1 MMNQMGENLPELQ
14 EELFAGRILIRKHVE
29 FHLILTLDIS
39 QQLLILGFEKRGR
52 RNGYRLM
59 SGRKH
64 RPAVAASLR
73 DEKLLARFQSPY
85 HRQVVDGA
93 SGAIGKPEA
102 GSHRFRLK
110 RTLRLM

>member
-73 DEKLLARFQSPY
+73 NEKLLARLQ
-85 HRQVVDGA
+85 HLHHGKIIDAA
-93 SGAIGKPEA
+93 SGTIRKAEA
-102 GSHRFRLK
+102 RSIL
-110 RTLRLM
+110 